1 MRLLSI
7 FIALALLLAV
17 PFLLWG
23 DAFQKKF
30 AEEKAVDA
38 WMQDY
43 GSWAWMVGVLLLAA
57 DLILPVP
64 STAVMS
70 ALGLVYGVFLGGLI
84 GAVGS
89 ILSGCL
95 GYGICRS
102 LGREAAIR
110 VAGEKDLR
118 RGERLFAS
126 VGGWVVALS
135 RWLPLLPEV
144 VACMAGLSRM
154 PPAHFFLALV
164 CGTLPLAFSFAAL
177 GERGVDNPVLALSL
191 SAALPVVLWPLA
203 RWFLKRRAASVERG
217 SRPGTNSGF
226 RS

>member
-1 MRLLSI
+1 MRFLAV
-7 FIALALLLAV
+7 FIVLALLFSV
-17 PFLLWG
+17 PFLLLG
-23 DAFQKKF
+23 DAFQERIS
-30 AEEKAVDA
+30 ADGRVSSWIE
-38 WMQDY
+38 DY

-57 DLILPVP
+57 DLVLPVP

-70 ALGLVYGVFLGGLI
+70 ALGLVYGAFLGGLI
-84 GAVGS
+84 GSVGS

-102 LGREAAIR
+102 LGRRAAIR
-110 VAGEKDLR
+110 IAGEKDLR

-144 VACMAGLSRM
+144 VACMAGLTRM
-154 PPAHFFLALV
+154 PPTQFLLALV
-164 CGTLPLAFSFAAL
+164 CGTLPLAFTFAAV
-177 GERGVDNPVLALSL
+177 GERGVDSPVLALLL

-203 RWFLKRRAASVERG
+203 QWFLKRRAAAVDG
-217 SRPGTNSGF
+217 ADG
-226 RS
+226 

>member
-7 FIALALLLAV
+7 FIALALLFAV

-23 DAFQKKF
+23 DAFQERF
-30 AEEKAVDA
+30 AGDGAVNA
-38 WMQDY
+38 WIENY

-57 DLILPVP
+57 DLVLPVP

-70 ALGLVYGVFLGGLI
+70 ALGLVYGVFLGGLL
-84 GAVGS
+84 GAAGS

-95 GYGICRS
+95 AYAICRS
-102 LGREAAIR
+102 LGRETAIR
-110 VAGEKDLR
+110 IAGEKDLR

-154 PPAHFFLALV
+154 PPIHFFLALV
-164 CGTLPLAFSFAAL
+164 CGTLPLAFTFAAV
-177 GERGVDNPVLALSL
+177 GERGVDSPALALSL
-191 SAALPVVLWPLA
+191 SAALPVVLWPIA
-203 RWFLKRRAASVERG
+203 QWFLRRRAASLERG
-217 SRPGTNSGF
+217 LHHGKDP
-226 RS
+226 